1 MLRPKHFGFNNE
13 TKFTNTFQNKVNE
26 DEDFIKNIAKSE
38 FDSMVNQLKEN
49 NISVDV
55 FEDSETILPDA
66 VFINNWISIFPE
78 GQLVIYPMLAKNR
91 RMEKRRDIIDRIIEK
106 YDITEFIDLS
116 HYEEEDKFLEG
127 TGSVVF
133 DFKNKLAFACKSS
146 RTNEDV
152 FNDLCNRIGYKG
164 FIFNSVDLLGKPIYH
179 TNVMMTI
186 FDKAV
191 IICSKSIENALER
204 NMILSALKN
213 TGRTIIDLSFTQLNQ
228 FIANSFEVINSEGES
243 IIIMSRTAYSNLD
256 EIQLKK
262 LNSFSKLLPVNIS
275 IIERIGGGSVRC
287 LLTGVNC

>member
-26 DEDFIKNIAKSE
+26 DEDFIKNIAKYE

-186 FDKAV
+186 FDKVV

-228 FIANSFEVINSEGES
+228 FIANSFEVINSDGES
-243 IIIMSRTAYSNLD
+243 IIIMSRTAYYNLD

-262 LNSFSKLLPVNIS
+262 LNSFSKILPVNIS
-275 IIERIGGGSVRC
+275 IIERIGGASARS